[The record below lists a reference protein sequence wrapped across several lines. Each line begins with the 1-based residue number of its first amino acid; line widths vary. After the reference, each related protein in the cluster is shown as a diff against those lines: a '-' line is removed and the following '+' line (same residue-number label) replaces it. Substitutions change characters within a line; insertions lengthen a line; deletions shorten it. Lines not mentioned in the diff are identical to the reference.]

1 MVVAVTGN
9 VPAMINL
16 KIGYEN
22 KHQLLVE
29 LSKPATN
36 WFWGFNR

>member
-1 MVVAVTGN
+1 MMVTVTGN
-9 VPAMINL
+9 VPAMMSL
-16 KIGYEN
+16 KIGSEL

-36 WFWGFNR
+36 